1 MKKLDFQ
8 PSTIPLSL
16 LILIKKSIKE
26 CCSTDYSAP
35 FNFVTFNLD
44 KNWSIITSEY
54 VFKVPLTT
62 HF

>member
-8 PSTIPLSL
+8 PPTIPLTL
-16 LILIKKSIKE
+16 LILIKSIKE
-26 CCSTDYSAP
+26 CCSTDFSAP

-54 VFKVPLTT
+54 VFKVP
-62 HF
+62 